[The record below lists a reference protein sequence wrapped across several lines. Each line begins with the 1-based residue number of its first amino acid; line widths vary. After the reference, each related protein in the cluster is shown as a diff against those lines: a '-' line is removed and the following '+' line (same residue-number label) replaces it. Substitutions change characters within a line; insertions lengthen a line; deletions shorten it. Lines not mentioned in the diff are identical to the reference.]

1 MIGTG
6 HRSTWELGGEVHPA
20 LSMLPR
26 TMTQP
31 SARTSLLTAS
41 LAGLL
46 SLACTAPH
54 AAKHSEAC
62 VPHPH
67 WAYEGEAGPEHWG
80 TLDPAFF
87 AAKEGVAQS
96 PIDLQ
101 TARAFEA
108 RLPALQFTSAPVPL
122 EVLNNGHTVQVNC
135 APGNSLRFGD
145 QSYGLAQ
152 FHFHSPSEHTLDGEH
167 APLEMHMV
175 HKDANG
181 HLAVVGV
188 LIRQGSANGNF
199 DALWQNLPVEEAAA
213 HTVAGASIDP
223 GALLPAERGYFWY
236 DGSLTTP
243 PCSEG
248 VRWFVLQRPLE
259 MSAEQLA
266 KFQQIFN
273 GNNRPVQPLNARLVL
288 RAP

>member
-1 MIGTG
+1 MLLGIMIQ
-6 HRSTWELGGEVHPA
+6 
-20 LSMLPR
+20 LSSRL
-26 TMTQP
+26 
-31 SARTSLLTAS
+31 SLLTAA

-46 SLACTAPH
+46 SLGCATTRPEA
-54 AAKHSEAC
+54 HSDAC

-80 TLDPAFF
+80 GLDPAFF
-87 AAKEGVAQS
+87 AAEKGVAQS
-96 PIDLQ
+96 PIDIQ
-101 TARAFEA
+101 TARTFEA
-108 RLPALQFTSAPVPL
+108 SLPDLQFSSAPVPL

-135 APGNSLRFGD
+135 APGNSLRFG
-145 QSYGLAQ
+145 QETYGLAQ
-152 FHFHSPSEHTLDGEH
+152 FHFHSPSEHTIDGQH

-188 LIRQGSANGNF
+188 MIRQGKPDGDF
-199 DALWQNLPVEEAAA
+199 EALWNNLPVEEAAA
-213 HTVAGASIDP
+213 TTVAGASIDP
-223 GALLPAERGYFWY
+223 GALLPADRGYFWY

-243 PCSEG
+243 PCTEG
-248 VRWFVLQRPLE
+248 VRWFVLQDGLE

-266 KFQQIFN
+266 KFQEIFN

-288 RAP
+288 RAD